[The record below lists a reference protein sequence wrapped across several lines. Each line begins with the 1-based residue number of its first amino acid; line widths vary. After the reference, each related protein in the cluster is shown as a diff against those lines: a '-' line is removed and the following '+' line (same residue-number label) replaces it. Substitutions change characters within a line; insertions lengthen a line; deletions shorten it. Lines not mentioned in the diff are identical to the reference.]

1 MPFIVAKIDKNDC
14 VESFWRLLEW
24 IQSPENTLRFLI
36 VFREFNFASP
46 HLFSLAKSFPGSAGS
61 HCCCA
66 RALLSTLKP
75 SSHHTSKMCA
85 SYCTSH
91 PRSAAVGTF
100 GIDMPEMFHLCEGKG
115 CVYFS
120 CSRMKIECSMFHL
133 IREGWRRART
143 LGTTNLCLRRH
154 RSVSRH
160 HASGTKACQPPQVCR
175 QHRTQRAR

>member
-1 MPFIVAKIDKNDC
+1 MFVPDLVTVVSSLIREEIAFHLSAFQFCSAPYPVLSLPVPSLVLCMPFVVAKIDKNDC

-75 SSHHTSKMCA
+75 SAHHTSKMCA
-85 SYCTSH
+85 PYCTSH
-91 PRSAAVGTF
+91 PRSTAVGTF

-120 CSRMKIECSMFHL
+120 C
-133 IREGWRRART
+133 
-143 LGTTNLCLRRH
+143 
-154 RSVSRH
+154 
-160 HASGTKACQPPQVCR
+160 
-175 QHRTQRAR
+175 